1 MLPCDGNIYNG
12 ILTDKYNTWRLIT
25 MKKYVLKWEISGIVF
40 VFLLGALLHFL
51 FEWSGESRVVGLF
64 ASVNESVW
72 EHFKQGFWPMCL
84 FAAIEYKFLRGHVNN
99 FFTAKAVAI
108 YLIPIITG
116 LVFYAYTAII
126 GEEILIVDIFIF
138 LVAVIVGQLISYK
151 ILISTRLP
159 KYTNIISPVL
169 IILLA
174 LILMLFTFYP
184 PHLPIFLDGNTGTYG
199 IP

>member
-1 MLPCDGNIYNG
+1 MLRAGKTQHMG
-12 ILTDKYNTWRLIT
+12 TA

-51 FEWSGESRVVGLF
+51 FEWSGEYKIVGSF
-64 ASVNESVW
+64 ASVNESAW

-84 FAAIEYKFLRGHVNN
+84 FAAIEYRFLRMNLNN
-99 FFTAKAVAI
+99 FLVAKALAVYI
-108 YLIPIITG
+108 IPIITG
-116 LVFYAYTAII
+116 LVFYGYTAIL

-138 LVAVIVGQLISYK
+138 LIAIIVGQLTSYK
-151 ILISTRLP
+151 ILISARLP
-159 KYTNIISPVL
+159 RYTSIISVIF

-174 LILMLFTFYP
+174 FILVLFTFYP

>member
-99 FFTAKAVAI
+99 FFTAKAVAV